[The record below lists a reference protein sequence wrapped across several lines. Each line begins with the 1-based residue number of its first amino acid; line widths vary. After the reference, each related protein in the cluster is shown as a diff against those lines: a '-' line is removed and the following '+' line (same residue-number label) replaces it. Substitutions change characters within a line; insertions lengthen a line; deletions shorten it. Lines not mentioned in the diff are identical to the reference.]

1 MLKLEA
7 KTRDVF
13 GKKLK
18 TFRQKGELPAV
29 LYGPKEKSIPLSLVL
44 KDFKKVWEK
53 AGESSLIELSMDGEK
68 KNILIHE
75 VAFDPVSDEPIHAD
89 FYAVQMDK
97 VIQATVPLIF
107 SGASEAVKTLGGVLV
122 KVMHELEI
130 EALPMDLP
138 HELNVDISKLK
149 QIHDKIL
156 IKDIDFPEK
165 VKPLQFLNEVV
176 AIVEEL
182 KAEEETVPAEMD
194 MSKVEVATKKKEEAP
209 EEPEAPKTSEDKSVG

>member
-1 MLKLEA
+1 MFQLSA
-7 KTRDVF
+7 KSRDVF

-18 TFRQKGELPAV
+18 TLRQKGELPAI

-53 AGESSLIELSMDGEK
+53 AGESSVIELLTDGKK
-68 KNILIHE
+68 KNILIHD
-75 VAFDPVSDEPIHAD
+75 VALDPVSDEPIHVD

-97 VIQATVPLIF
+97 VIQATIPIVF
-107 SGASEAVKTLGGVLV
+107 SGVSEAVKNLGGVLV

-138 HELNVDISKLK
+138 HEINVDISKLK
-149 QIHDKIL
+149 QLNDKIL
-156 IKDIDFPEK
+156 IKDINFPEK
-165 VKPLQFLNEVV
+165 VKPLQSLNETV

-182 KAEEETVPAEMD
+182 KAEEERAPAEMD
-194 MSKVEVATKKKEEAP
+194 ISKVEIAGKKKEKPSEEAETP
-209 EEPEAPKTSEDKSVG
+209 ATSEKKSAG

>member
-1 MLKLEA
+1 MLQLRA

-13 GKKLK
+13 RKKLK
-18 TFRQKGELPAV
+18 TLRQKGELPAV

-44 KDFKKVWEK
+44 KDFKKIWQE
-53 AGESSLIELSMDGEK
+53 AGESSVIELITDGKK

-75 VAFDPVSDEPIHAD
+75 VALDPVSDEPIHAD

-97 VIQATVPLIF
+97 IIQATIPIVF
-107 SGASEAVKTLGGVLV
+107 SGESEAVKNLGGVLV
-122 KVMHELEI
+122 KVMRELEI

-138 HELNVDISKLK
+138 HEFNVDISKLK
-149 QIHDKIL
+149 RIHDKIL

-165 VKPLQFLNEVV
+165 VKSLQSLNETV

-182 KAEEETVPAEMD
+182 KSEEEKPLAEMD
-194 MSKVEVATKKKEEAP
+194 MSKVEVATKKKEEP
-209 EEPEAPKTSEDKSVG
+209 SEEAETSAD